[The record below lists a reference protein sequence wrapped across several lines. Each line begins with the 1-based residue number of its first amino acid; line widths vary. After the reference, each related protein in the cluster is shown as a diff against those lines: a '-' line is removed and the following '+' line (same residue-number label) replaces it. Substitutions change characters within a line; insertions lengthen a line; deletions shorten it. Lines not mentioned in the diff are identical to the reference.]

1 MRTYTDKTRFPC
13 YTQALRDKLSV
24 RIKGVQAPLV
34 LTSSHGVAAMLNETN
49 AIRYG
54 DDGEIIVDEEML
66 RDMYRQIKRDR
77 LFLESHYSEWLQLY
91 PDMFVAVYQ
100 EQFVGAAPTARGLAE
115 QLRESGVPTGRS
127 YWRFLSSE
135 PVDLALPG

>member
-1 MRTYTDKTRFPC
+1 
-13 YTQALRDKLSV
+13 
-24 RIKGVQAPLV
+24 
-34 LTSSHGVAAMLNETN
+34 MLNETN

-66 RDMYRQIKRDR
+66 RDMYRQIKKDR
-77 LFLESHYSEWLQLY
+77 LFLESHYSEWLRQY

-135 PVDLALPG
+135 PMDLALLG